1 MTHLDF
7 SIHPAAI
14 EEAVE
19 AARWYRERSPTAAA
33 RFVEELNLVIE
44 AIVEAPQRWPRGIT
58 PTRKVKLP
66 FFSFPRNLR

>member
-44 AIVEAPQRWPRGIT
+44 AIVEAP
-58 PTRKVKLP
+58 
-66 FFSFPRNLR
+66 